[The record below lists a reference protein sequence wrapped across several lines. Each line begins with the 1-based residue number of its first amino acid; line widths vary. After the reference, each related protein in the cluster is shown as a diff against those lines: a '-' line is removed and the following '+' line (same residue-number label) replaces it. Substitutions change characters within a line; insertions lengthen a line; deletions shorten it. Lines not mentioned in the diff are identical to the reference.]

1 MHTHATHDV
10 ATLKEISTIAA
21 ENNPNRVAFAD
32 AAGGR
37 ELTWSEYD
45 ERSRRAANA
54 LFEHL
59 RQGDRVAFLCEASVD
74 HVTLWN
80 GALKAGAIVTNLH
93 TKSSAEMMRYCID
106 EVRPAVLV
114 LDEEYAAFFEERVAD
129 EIDTD
134 LEAIVTTGEP
144 QAEYEQSIATF
155 LDGRDA
161 TEPDVRVEADDVA
174 AILWTSGTTG
184 RPKGWCHT
192 NRGLLLKGMK
202 ELAPLRITRVVR
214 MLMVF
219 SPSFGAWYSSTVPAM
234 LTNASTYFMRHW
246 DPRAC
251 LELIDR
257 ASLTNATAVTTMWR
271 EVLRVDGIEEYDLDS
286 LRTVGV
292 TGEPVDEATLS
303 AIREQICDYLINGYA
318 ATEVVA
324 TSIHDPEMRGQRRKS
339 VGKPVA
345 GTQVKVIEDGGGLD
359 DELPP
364 GETGEI
370 VIKGEDCAVWAWG
383 DTEKTESA
391 FEDGWWFSGDLG
403 YKDEDGYL
411 FLEGRSDFMIKS
423 KGVKVF
429 PSPIEERLT
438 EHPSVSEA
446 AVVGVDDEEYG
457 QMVTAIVAR
466 GDDGVTS
473 EDLDEWCLESDEIA
487 RFERPREYYFVD
499 GSLPRTASGK
509 LDRMDAEAMIDD
521 E

>member
-1 MHTHATHDV
+1 MHHS
-10 ATLKEISTIAA
+10 STVEVPAVKDLSRIAA
-21 ENNPNRVAFAD
+21 ENNPDKTAFGD
-32 AAGGR
+32 GVDGETVTWR
-37 ELTWSEYD
+37 EFD
-45 ERSRRAANA
+45 DRSNRAANA
-54 LFEHL
+54 F
-59 RQGDRVAFLCEASVD
+59 RQYVGQGDRIAYLCENSLE
-74 HVTLWN
+74 HTILWN
-80 GALKAGAIVTNLH
+80 GGLKAGCTVSNLH
-93 TKSSAEMMRYCID
+93 IRASPNTLQHCID
-106 EVRPAVLV
+106 SLRPKVLV
-114 LDEEYAAFFEERVAD
+114 VDESTSEIFDERLQD
-129 EIDTD
+129 KITTD
-134 LEAIVTTGEP
+134 LDAVVNVGEP
-144 QAEYEQSIATF
+144 QTAYEEGMESF
-155 LDGRDA
+155 LEGRSE
-161 TEPDVRVEADDVA
+161 TEPDVRVLEDDTAVVM
-174 AILWTSGTTG
+174 WTSGTTG
-184 RPKGWCHT
+184 EPKGWCHT